1 MNYTYESIDQI
12 LRACEDHDCSFA
24 EVVLRSE
31 METYECSADSIYRGI
46 DERLRIFEESIQEG
60 LKNRDKTISS
70 MSGGHGAQLLGHRPL
85 LLGDLAYKAMTY
97 AILVNEANAKMF
109 RIVACPTAGSCGI
122 LPGCL
127 QALKET
133 HDLKQKDLRDSFLVA
148 AGIGNVIMERACVAG
163 AVGGCQAE
171 VGTAAA
177 MTAGAVTSILGGTAQ
192 QIASALAL
200 SLKNVLGLVC
210 DPVAGLVEVPC
221 VKRNGIFA
229 VQALTAAEL
238 ALGGIESQIPA
249 DQVIDAMNAIGRALP
264 EALRETSTGG
274 LAVTP
279 RAREIAQDLSDQ

>member
-1 MNYTYESIDQI
+1 MNYSYESIDQI
-12 LRACEDHDCSFA
+12 LHTCEDHDCSFA

-31 METYECSADSIYRGI
+31 METYECSADSIFRGI
-46 DERLRIFEESIQEG
+46 DERLRIFEESIQEC
-60 LKNRDKTISS
+60 LKNRDKTISG
-70 MSGGHGAQLLGHRPL
+70 MIGGQGAQLLGHRPL
-85 LLGDLAYKAMTY
+85 LLGYLAYKAMTY

-133 HDLKQKDLRDSFLVA
+133 HELKQKDLRDGFLVA

>member
-24 EVVLRSE
+24 EVILRSE

-60 LKNRDKTISS
+60 LKNKDKTISG
-70 MSGGHGAQLLGHRPL
+70 MSGGQGAQLLSHRPL

-133 HDLKQKDLRDSFLVA
+133 HDLKQKDLRDGFLVA

-279 RAREIAQDLSDQ
+279 RAWEIAQDLSDQ